1 MRDRK
6 FLRGFLTGIIVMAV
20 VMGSIWMILDRVSF
34 GSGAGDEVTSAS
46 HLEKLDYL
54 ETLIDDVYLG
64 EYTTDSLVEGMYGG
78 MVDGLDDI
86 YSCYYTAEEY
96 TEMSE
101 ETEGRYK
108 GIGVVMQQ
116 DEDGTVTLIRIYE
129 GGPGEKA
136 GLLAGDILYTVDDEE
151 VTGMDLSEVAALVRN
166 EETDTAQLT
175 VVRDGEFLDFDIPK
189 EEVEVPV
196 VSYEMLDDGIGYLAI
211 YEFTSVAF
219 DQYLEAYQDL
229 KSQDL
234 DGLIVDLRDNPGGL
248 LDSVCDI
255 LETFLPEGIIVY
267 TEDKN
272 GNREDR
278 TCDGESP
285 IDIPL
290 AVLVNGNTAS
300 ASEIYA
306 GAVQDYGVGT
316 IVGTTTYGKGVVQ
329 SIRSL
334 DDGSAVKL
342 TVANYY
348 TPLGNNINH
357 KGITPDVEVEQPEDS
372 EEDVQLEEATDLIRE
387 ELS

>member
-64 EYTTDSLVEGMYGG
+64 EYTTDSLVEGMYAG

-255 LETFLPEGIIVY
+255 LETILPEGIIVY